1 MAIASVC
8 VCALQ
13 PALKLT
19 GKDLASYGHATLIDL
34 FVSEVLS

>member
-1 MAIASVC
+1 MAIAS